1 MDAWV
6 LNRAARLAIRGSGE
20 EAHMRQMLL
29 KLWKDEEG
37 PTAVEYALM
46 LVGVSLV
53 IFATVP
59 NLGTAVL
66 GVFNNMV
73 TALTPAAGG

>member
-1 MDAWV
+1 MV
-6 LNRAARLAIRGSGE
+6 LDPGPRPEYRGSGE
-20 EAHMRQMLL
+20 ATHMRQTLL

-46 LVGVSLV
+46 LVGVALV

-66 GVFNNMV
+66 NVFDRMV
-73 TALTPAAGG
+73 TALTPTGT